1 MPSDFLMA
9 WSCSG
14 LVFWMQGNSAAFEE
28 GRARLQA
35 LYKDAGWIKEDG
47 SILSTGN
54 LVNLITA
61 SKK

>member
-1 MPSDFLMA
+1 
-9 WSCSG
+9 
-14 LVFWMQGNSAAFEE
+14 MQGNSAAFEE

-35 LYKDAGWIKEDG
+35 LYEDAGWIKEDG

-61 SKK
+61 TKK